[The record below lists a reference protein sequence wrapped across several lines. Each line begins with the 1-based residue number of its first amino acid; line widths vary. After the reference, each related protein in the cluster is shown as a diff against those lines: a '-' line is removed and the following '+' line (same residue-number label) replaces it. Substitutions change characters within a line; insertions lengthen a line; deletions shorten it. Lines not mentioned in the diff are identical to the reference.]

1 MNSIRAE
8 MAGKVL
14 EIRVQVGDLVDSDQ
28 DVIIMESMKMQIPV
42 VAPSAGRV
50 KAVRVSEGQFVNE
63 GDALVDLE

>member
-1 MNSIRAE
+1 
-8 MAGKVL
+8 
-14 EIRVQVGDLVDSDQ
+14 
-28 DVIIMESMKMQIPV
+28 MQIPV

>member
-14 EIRVQVGDLVDSDQ
+14 EIRVQVGDPVDSDQ

-50 KAVRVSEGQFVNE
+50 KAVLVSEGQFVNE